1 MPEAKEVLTSWI
13 VEYVKSKDVMA
24 KQITA
29 IKPNE
34 QDADVFVEGTLK
46 SQYILIQPALNDLG
60 KLAQFKDKHAVVVTA
75 NTRANVEYLIAHW
88 AEFAQ
93 YPHLCVYFVNPHS
106 AMDKRWII
114 FPATHDKITE
124 RSALRKGIESL
135 FATVEPWKE

>member
-1 MPEAKEVLTSWI
+1 MAEAKEVLTGWI
-13 VEYVKSKDVMA
+13 VEYVKSKDLMT

-46 SQYILIQPALNDLG
+46 SQYIIIQPELGDLN
-60 KLAQFKDKHAVVVTA
+60 KLAALKDKHVVLVTA
-75 NTRANVEYLIAHW
+75 NTRDNVEYLIAHW
-88 AEFAQ
+88 AELVQ

-106 AMDKRWII
+106 SMDKRWVI

-124 RSALRKGIESL
+124 RSALRKGLESL
-135 FATVEPWKE
+135 FSTVEPWKE